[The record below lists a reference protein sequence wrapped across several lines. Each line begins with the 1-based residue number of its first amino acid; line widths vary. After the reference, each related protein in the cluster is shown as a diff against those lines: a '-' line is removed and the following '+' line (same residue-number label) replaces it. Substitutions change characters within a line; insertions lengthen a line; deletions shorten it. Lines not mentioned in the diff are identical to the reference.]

1 MKYLLDTN
9 ICVFIFRRKFP
20 SVLQRLHQTHAG
32 EVGISAV
39 TLAEL
44 RYGADK
50 SSDPSKNHTVIDAFL
65 TTVAVVEFHEDAAR
79 RYGIVR
85 SELESRGTPIGPLD
99 NMIAAHTLSLG
110 ATLVTNNV
118 REFSRVT
125 GLMVEDW
132 SEP

>member
-1 MKYLLDTN
+1 VKYLLDTN

-20 SVLQRLHQTHAG
+20 SVLQRLHQTQAG

-44 RYGADK
+44 RYGADR
-50 SSDPSKNHTVIDAFL
+50 SSDPPKNHAVIDAFL
-65 TTVAVVEFHEDAAR
+65 TTVAVFEFHEDAAR
-79 RYGIVR
+79 FYGIVR

-99 NMIAAHTLSLG
+99 NMIAAHSLSLG
-110 ATLVTNNV
+110 VTLVTNNV

-125 GLMVEDW
+125 GLAVEDW